1 MTAPET
7 SPKMQEAI
15 ALLED
20 LERRGLMA
28 ETLEVLPDLP
38 LLARIANAGPGLY
51 TSLLRL
57 GGALV
62 DDMEERAAL
71 VTSDR
76 VEPTPRRPADESRAG
91 KTTDPDAP
99 RADLYGMTERE
110 FEVADAEEILARMPP
125 ATRRVHELIVSVRAL
140 DEFLDRLI
148 GLLSPKASGD
158 QPASSPAFVTEVDRL
173 EAALDR
179 FWESEA
185 YAQLEARLDQGKAS
199 A

>member
-1 MTAPET
+1 MTRE
-7 SPKMQEAI
+7 MEQAI
-15 ALLED
+15 ALLEN

-62 DDMEERAAL
+62 DDMEERAAR

-76 VEPTPRRPADESRAG
+76 VEPTPRRPADESRGG
-91 KTTDPDAP
+91 KTTDPDVP

-140 DEFLDRLI
+140 DEFLDRLT

-158 QPASSPAFVTEVDRL
+158 QPALSPAFATEVDRL